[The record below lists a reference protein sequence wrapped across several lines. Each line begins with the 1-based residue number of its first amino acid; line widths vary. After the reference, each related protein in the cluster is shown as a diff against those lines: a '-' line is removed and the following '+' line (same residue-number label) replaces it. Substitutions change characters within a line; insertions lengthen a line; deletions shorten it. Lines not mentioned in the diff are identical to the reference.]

1 VPTLVFQLFYAVNLY
16 ISYIRN
22 RDYFMTLSNAKHY
35 KKSIITCILALV
47 LFLVSIY
54 NASDNHHIIQLA
66 EAQQP
71 EYQGDVLGTNATTL
85 TPTELFSKI
94 QDSVVQITTTSRDI
108 AGPISSGLGSGF
120 IYDKDGHIITNYH
133 VVAIASLSGLYS
145 NYTSS
150 SNNNTDI
157 IVTFHDGSAYNARV
171 VGSDPFSDIAVLR
184 VENISESKLIPLSFG
199 NSSQVKIG
207 EQVIAIGNPFGLS
220 GTLTVGVVSGL
231 GRTIPSLAVEEGP
244 SLPGDNQGE
253 QEQEQPRLPRI
264 PPPFDDL
271 FPDIPDL
278 PFELP
283 PLIPDQP
290 QQQESSGAFS
300 IPDIIQTDAAINP
313 GNSGGPLLNMKGQA
327 IGMNT
332 AIFSATGVYAGV
344 GFAIPSNT
352 ITKVVPSLI
361 ATGSYQHPW
370 LGLIGIDI
378 TPDIAKALGLGL
390 EDAKGFLVI
399 GVNEGSPADKAG
411 IRGGDK
417 VANINGREIRLGGD
431 IVLKIDNQD
440 VRKIED
446 ILTYLERYKHIG
458 DTIQLT
464 ILRDGRPQTINIT
477 LTARPESTQL
487 QQPQPQAE
495 VQRPSLGISGINVT
509 PAIAKAMNLT
519 QAAGFLVVDIIAEG
533 PADKAGIRGG
543 YVVANINGTEIEL
556 GGDVILRI
564 DNITVNIIDDILSY
578 LNTKKVGDTV
588 QLTILSDVKVEN
600 VSVQLG
606 PSSAAAGPIES
617 PLGSDDIQP
626 SLPSQPPNDNSNRQQ
641 QPQPDSSDSLLNDL
655 NNRCTE
661 ILGKSLCD
669 QLFGR

>member
-1 VPTLVFQLFYAVNLY
+1 
-16 ISYIRN
+16 
-22 RDYFMTLSNAKHY
+22 MTFSNAKHY
-35 KKSIITCILALV
+35 RKYIITCILTLV

-54 NASDNHHIIQLA
+54 NASDNHRIIQLA
-66 EAQQP
+66 EAQQL
-71 EYQGDVLGTNATTL
+71 EHQGDLLGTNNTANTNATNATTL

-94 QDSVVQITTTSRDI
+94 QDSVVQVTTTSRDI

-120 IYDKDGHIITNYH
+120 VYDKDGHIITNYH

-171 VGSDPFSDIAVLR
+171 VASDPFSDIAVLR
-184 VENISESKLIPLSFG
+184 VENISESKLTPLSFG

-244 SLPGDNQGE
+244 SLPRDNQGE
-253 QEQEQPRLPRI
+253 QEQQPSLPRI
-264 PPPFDDL
+264 PPPFDRL
-271 FPDIPDL
+271 FPDLPDL

-283 PLIPDQP
+283 PLIPEQP
-290 QQQESSGAFS
+290 QQQESPGAFS

-313 GNSGGPLLNMKGQA
+313 GNSGGPLLNMKGQV

-361 ATGSYQHPW
+361 KTGSYQHPW

-390 EDAKGFLVI
+390 EGAKGFLVI

-417 VANINGREIRLGGD
+417 VTNVNGREIRLGGD
-431 IVLKIDNQD
+431 IVLKIDNHD

-446 ILTYLERYKHIG
+446 ILTYLERNKHVG
-458 DTIQLT
+458 DITQLT
-464 ILRDGRPQTINIT
+464 VLRNGTPQTINIT
-477 LTARPESTQL
+477 LTARPESSQL

-495 VQRPSLGISGINVT
+495 VQRPSLGISGTNVT

-519 QAAGFLVVDIIAEG
+519 QATGFLIVDIIAGG
-533 PADKAGIRGG
+533 PADKAGLRGG
-543 YVVANINGTEIEL
+543 YVLSNINGTEIEL

-564 DNITVNIIDDILSY
+564 DNITINTIDDILSY

-588 QLTILSDVKVEN
+588 QLTILGDGKVEN

-606 PSSAAAGPIES
+606 PSSAAAGPSES
-617 PLGSDDIQP
+617 PLGSDEIQP
-626 SLPSQPPNDNSNRQQ
+626 SLPPQPPNDNSNRQQQQPQQ

-655 NNRCTE
+655 NNRCAET
-661 ILGKSLCD
+661 LRKSLCD

>member
-1 VPTLVFQLFYAVNLY
+1 
-16 ISYIRN
+16 
-22 RDYFMTLSNAKHY
+22 MTFSNAKHY
-35 KKSIITCILALV
+35 KKSIITCLPALV
-47 LFLVSIY
+47 LFLMSIY
-54 NASDNHHIIQLA
+54 NASDNHRIIQLA
-66 EAQQP
+66 EAQQL
-71 EYQGDVLGTNATTL
+71 EYQGDILGTNSTTPTNATTF

-94 QDSVVQITTTSRDI
+94 QASVVQVTTTSRDI
-108 AGPISSGLGSGF
+108 AGPGSSGLGSGF

-150 SNNNTDI
+150 SNNNTNI

-184 VENISESKLIPLSFG
+184 VENISESKLTPLLFG

-220 GTLTVGVVSGL
+220 GTLTAGVVSGL
-231 GRTIPSLAVEEGP
+231 GRTIPSLATEEGP
-244 SLPGDNQGE
+244 SLPRDNQGE
-253 QEQEQPRLPRI
+253 QEQPRLPLI

-313 GNSGGPLLNMKGQA
+313 GNSGGPLLNMKGQV

-378 TPDIAKALGLGL
+378 TPDIANALGLGL

-477 LTARPESTQL
+477 LTARPESSQL
-487 QQPQPQAE
+487 QQPQPQAG

-564 DNITVNIIDDILSY
+564 DNITVNTIDDILSY

-588 QLTILSDVKVEN
+588 QLTILSNGKVEN

-606 PSSAAAGPIES
+606 PSSAADGPIES
-617 PLGSDDIQP
+617 PPGSDDIQP
-626 SLPSQPPNDNSNRQQ
+626 SLPSQLPNDN
-641 QPQPDSSDSLLNDL
+641 
-655 NNRCTE
+655 
-661 ILGKSLCD
+661 
-669 QLFGR
+669 

>member
-1 VPTLVFQLFYAVNLY
+1 MALF
-16 ISYIRN
+16 
-22 RDYFMTLSNAKHY
+22 SNAKY
-35 KKSIITCILALV
+35 RGKSIIISILTLML
-47 LFLVSIY
+47 LFLISVY
-54 NASDNHHIIQLA
+54 NTSDNYQIIQPT
-66 EAQQP
+66 EAQQL
-71 EYQGDVLGTNATTL
+71 EQQGGLIGTNNTANTNATTL
-85 TPTELFSKI
+85 TPTELFSRV
-94 QDSVVQITTTSRDI
+94 QDSVVQVTTTNRDI
-108 AGPISSGLGSGF
+108 AGPSSSGLGSGF
-120 IYDKDGHIITNYH
+120 VYDKDGHIITNYH
-133 VVAIASLSGLYS
+133 VVALASLSGVYS
-145 NYTSS
+145 NNGSS
-150 SNNNTDI
+150 PSDNNTDI

-184 VENISESKLIPLSFG
+184 VENISESKLTSLSFG
-199 NSSQVKIG
+199 NSSQVRIG

-220 GTLTVGVVSGL
+220 GTLTVGVISGL
-231 GRTIPSLAVEEGP
+231 GRTIPSLAAEEGP
-244 SLPGDNQGE
+244 SLPRDNQGE
-253 QEQEQPRLPRI
+253 QEQQQPRLPRI

-290 QQQESSGAFS
+290 QQQQEISGAFS
-300 IPDIIQTDAAINP
+300 IPDIIQTDAAVNP

-370 LGLIGIDI
+370 LGLIGVDI

-390 EDAKGFLVI
+390 EGAKGFLVI

-417 VANINGREIRLGGD
+417 VTNINGREIRLGGD

-446 ILTYLERYKHIG
+446 ILTYLERYKHVG

-464 ILRDGRPQTINIT
+464 ILRDGRPQTTDIP

-487 QQPQPQAE
+487 QQQVE
-495 VQRPSLGISGINVT
+495 EGEQRPSLGVSGINVT

-519 QAAGFLVVDIIAEG
+519 QARGFLVVDIIAVG
-533 PADKAGIRGG
+533 PADKAGLRGG
-543 YVVANINGTEIEL
+543 YVISNINGTEIEL

-564 DNITVNIIDDILSY
+564 DNKTVNTIDDILSY
-578 LNTKKVGDTV
+578 LGTKKVGDTV
-588 QLTILSDVKVEN
+588 QLTILRDSKIEN
-600 VSVQLG
+600 ISVQLG
-606 PSSAAAGPIES
+606 PSSTAAGSIES
-617 PLGSDDIQP
+617 PLGS
-626 SLPSQPPNDNSNRQQ
+626 
-641 QPQPDSSDSLLNDL
+641 
-655 NNRCTE
+655 E
-661 ILGKSLCD
+661 
-669 QLFGR
+669 

>member
-1 VPTLVFQLFYAVNLY
+1 MLLFSMSV
-16 ISYIRN
+16 
-22 RDYFMTLSNAKHY
+22 H
-35 KKSIITCILALV
+35 
-47 LFLVSIY
+47 
-54 NASDNHHIIQLA
+54 NASNNYQIIQPI
-66 EAQQP
+66 EAQQL
-71 EYQGDVLGTNATTL
+71 EQLERQGDLLGTNNTTNTNGTTL
-85 TPTELFSKI
+85 TPTELFSKV
-94 QDSVVQITTTSRDI
+94 QDSVVQVTTTNREI
-108 AGPISSGLGSGF
+108 AGPSSSGLGSGF
-120 IYDKDGHIITNYH
+120 IYDKNGHIITNYH
-133 VVAIASLSGLYS
+133 VVALASLPGVYS
-145 NYTSS
+145 NNSS
-150 SNNNTDI
+150 SPSDNNTDI

-290 QQQESSGAFS
+290 QQQQESSGAFS

-378 TPDIAKALGLGL
+378 TPDI
-390 EDAKGFLVI
+390 AKGFLVI

>member
-1 VPTLVFQLFYAVNLY
+1 
-16 ISYIRN
+16 
-22 RDYFMTLSNAKHY
+22 MTFSNAKHY

-184 VENISESKLIPLSFG
+184 VENISESKLTPLSFG

-231 GRTIPSLAVEEGP
+231 GRTIPSLAAEEGP
-244 SLPGDNQGE
+244 SLPRDNQG
-253 QEQEQPRLPRI
+253 EQEQPRLPRI

-290 QQQESSGAFS
+290 QQQQESSGAFS

-588 QLTILSDVKVEN
+588 QLTILSDGKVEN

-606 PSSAAAGPIES
+606 PSLAVAGPIES